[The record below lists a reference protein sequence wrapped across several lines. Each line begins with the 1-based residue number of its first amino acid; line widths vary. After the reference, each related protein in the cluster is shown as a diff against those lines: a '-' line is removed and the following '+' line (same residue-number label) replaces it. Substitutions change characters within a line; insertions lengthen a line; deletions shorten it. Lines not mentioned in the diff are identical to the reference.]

1 MTKYIIKR
9 MLLSLLTI
17 IVLITA
23 VWILVR
29 LLPGD
34 PFTSEKLPPEV
45 RKNLEAYYGF
55 DKPIHEQYLQYINN
69 LLHGDLGYSMN
80 YKNQRVSNILLR
92 SFPFSA
98 DLGSRA
104 LIFAVSVGLILGIV
118 AALNRSKFLDYFC
131 IVIAIIGSSI
141 PDFIIGSLLQYFF
154 GIKWKLLPVAQW
166 LSFRHTI
173 LPSIGLGF
181 YTLAYVSRIM
191 RSSMLEVIGQ
201 DYIKTA
207 HSKGL
212 SDFQIVVK
220 HQIRNAILPIITFL
234 GPMVA
239 AILTGTFVIES
250 IFAIPGMGKYYV
262 SGVQTL
268 DYTLILGS
276 TIFYGVF
283 LVVANTLVDIVY
295 GIVDPRIR
303 VYSQS

>member
-9 MLLSLLTI
+9 VLLSFLTVL
-17 IVLITA
+17 VLITA

-55 DKPIHEQYLQYINN
+55 DKPVYEQYIQYINN

-80 YKNQRVSNILLR
+80 YKNQKVSNILLR

-98 DLGSRA
+98 DLGTRA
-104 LIFAVSVGLILGIV
+104 LLFAVSVGLILGIV

-131 IVIAIIGSSI
+131 IVVAIIGSSI

-191 RSSMLEVIGQ
+191 RTSMLEVVGQ

-212 SDFQIVVK
+212 SSLQIVVK

-234 GPMVA
+234 GPMIA

-268 DYTLILGS
+268 DYSLILGS

-283 LVVANTLVDIVY
+283 LIVANTLVDIVY